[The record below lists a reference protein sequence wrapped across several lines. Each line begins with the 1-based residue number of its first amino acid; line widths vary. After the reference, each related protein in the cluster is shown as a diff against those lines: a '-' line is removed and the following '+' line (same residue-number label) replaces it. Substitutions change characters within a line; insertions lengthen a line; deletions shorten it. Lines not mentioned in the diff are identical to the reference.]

1 MGPVLDGNSCI
12 NYTYLHILSGGKGGG
27 GGLHCKQNQLKKATL
42 WIMYILIKAMA
53 LQLEN

>member
-27 GGLHCKQNQLKKATL
+27 GGGLHCKQNKLKKDTL
-42 WIMYILIKAMA
+42 
-53 LQLEN
+53 

>member
-27 GGLHCKQNQLKKATL
+27 VGCTVSK
-42 WIMYILIKAMA
+42 IS
-53 LQLEN
+53 